1 MNDQLLRYLPL
12 TTGVLGGTL
21 LFINRLFTPMLTPA
35 QARADVVGVLLAA
48 VLILTTLIWQRVQP
62 RPPEAVIL
70 EGEEGFELAADLSPA
85 LKTELA
91 WLSYT
96 LLKNTP
102 TKSIVIWRH
111 DRPLLRRGIL
121 GPQPMTTP
129 GAIVQRALQTQ
140 RPIYLVN
147 LALYP
152 GRIEFEYLPPNT
164 QGVICQPVDEQ
175 TVMILGT
182 NAPRSYTQQDER
194 WVAALAA
201 KFAQVLA
208 QQYNKT

>member
-1 MNDQLLRYLPL
+1 MNDQVLRYLPL
-12 TTGVLGGTL
+12 ATGVLGGTL
-21 LFINRLFTPMLTPA
+21 LLINRLLTPVLTPS
-35 QARADVVGVLLAA
+35 QARADVVGVILAA

-70 EGEEGFELAADLSPA
+70 EGEEGFELAADLEPA

-96 LLKNTP
+96 LLTNTP
-102 TKSIVIWRH
+102 TKSIVIWRR

-121 GPQPMTTP
+121 GPNPMSTP
-129 GAIVQRALQTQ
+129 GPIVQRALQTQ

-152 GRIEFEYLPPNT
+152 GRIEFDYLPPNI

-182 NAPRSYTQQDER
+182 NAPRSYTKQDEQ

-208 QQYNKT
+208 EQYNKA

>member
-1 MNDQLLRYLPL
+1 MNDQFLRYLPL
-12 TTGVLGGTL
+12 GTGVLGGTL
-21 LFINRLFTPMLTPA
+21 LLINRLLTPTLTPS
-35 QARADVVGVLLAA
+35 QARADVVGVILAA

-70 EGEEGFELAADLSPA
+70 EGEEGFELADDLSPE

-96 LLKNTP
+96 LLTNTP
-102 TKSIVIWRH
+102 TKSIVIWRG

-121 GPQPMTTP
+121 GAKPMTTTGP
-129 GAIVQRALQTQ
+129 IVQRVLQTQ

-152 GRIEFEYLPPNT
+152 GRIEFDYLPPNT

-182 NAPRSYTQQDER
+182 NAPRSYTQQDEQ

-201 KFAQVLA
+201 KFAQRLA
-208 QQYNKT
+208 GQYNKA

>member
-1 MNDQLLRYLPL
+1 MNDQVLRYLPL

-21 LFINRLFTPMLTPA
+21 LLINRLLTPLLTPS
-35 QARADVVGVLLAA
+35 QARADVVGVILAA

-62 RPPEAVIL
+62 RPAEAVIL
-70 EGEEGFELAADLSPA
+70 EGEEGFELADDLDAA

-102 TKSIVIWRH
+102 TKSIVIWRA

-121 GPQPMTTP
+121 GPKPMTAT

-152 GRIEFEYLPPNT
+152 GRIEFDYLPPNT
-164 QGVICQPVDEQ
+164 QGVICQPVDAQ

-182 NAPRSYTQQDER
+182 NAPRRYTKQDEQ

-201 KFAQVLA
+201 KLA
-208 QQYNKT
+208 QLLAEQYNKA

>member
-1 MNDQLLRYLPL
+1 MTDQILRYLPL
-12 TTGVLGGTL
+12 ATGVLGGTL
-21 LFINRLFTPMLTPA
+21 LLVNRLLTPLPTPS
-35 QARADVVGVLLAA
+35 QARADVVGVILAA

-62 RPPEAVIL
+62 RPPQAVRL
-70 EGEEGFELAADLSPA
+70 EGQEGFELAADLSPL

-96 LLKNTP
+96 VLMNTP
-102 TKSIVIWRH
+102 TKSIVIWRG

-121 GPQPMTTP
+121 GPKPMTGT

-140 RPIYLVN
+140 RPIYLVD

-152 GRIEFEYLPPNT
+152 GRIEFDYLPPNT

-194 WVAALAA
+194 WVAALGA
-201 KFAQVLA
+201 KLAQVLTSE
-208 QQYNKT
+208 YNKA

>member
-1 MNDQLLRYLPL
+1 MNDQVLRYLPL
-12 TTGVLGGTL
+12 ATGVLGGTL
-21 LFINRLFTPMLTPA
+21 LLINRLLTPLLTPS
-35 QARADVVGVLLAA
+35 QARADVVGVILAA

-62 RPPEAVIL
+62 RPAEAVIL
-70 EGEEGFELAADLSPA
+70 EGEEGFELADDLDAA

-102 TKSIVIWRH
+102 TKSIVIWRA

-121 GPQPMTTP
+121 GPKPMTAT

-152 GRIEFEYLPPNT
+152 GRIEFDYLPPIPK
-164 QGVICQPVDEQ
+164 G
-175 TVMILGT
+175 
-182 NAPRSYTQQDER
+182 
-194 WVAALAA
+194 
-201 KFAQVLA
+201 
-208 QQYNKT
+208 

>member
-1 MNDQLLRYLPL
+1 MNDQVLRYLPL
-12 TTGVLGGTL
+12 ATGVLGGTL
-21 LFINRLFTPMLTPA
+21 LLINRLLTPMLTPS
-35 QARADVVGVLLAA
+35 QARADVVGVILAA
-48 VLILTTLIWQRVQP
+48 VLVLTTLIWQQVQP

-70 EGEEGFELAADLSPA
+70 EGEEGFELAADLEPA
-85 LKTELA
+85 LKTDLA

-96 LLKNTP
+96 LLTNTP
-102 TKSIVIWRH
+102 TKSIVIWRG

-121 GPQPMTTP
+121 GPKPMTTLGP
-129 GAIVQRALQTQ
+129 IVQRALQTQ

-152 GRIEFEYLPPNT
+152 GRIEFDYLPPNT
-164 QGVICQPVDEQ
+164 QGVICQPVDKQ

-194 WVAALAA
+194 WLAALAA
-201 KFAQVLA
+201 KLAQVLQDSTIKA
-208 QQYNKT
+208 